1 MSRIFHVNG
10 AWVAEEAAQVSVLD
24 RGFLFADAVYEVTA
38 VLDGRLV
45 DLDGHLAR
53 LGRSLAALGM
63 ALPAPEAEL
72 ADLHREAVARN
83 GLTEGMVYLQVTRG
97 VAERDFL
104 IRPGAAPGI
113 VLFTQS
119 RALVESPAA
128 RTGIRVVSRPDLR
141 WGRRDIKTVQLL
153 AASLAKSE
161 AVAAGADDA
170 WLVEADGTVTEGS
183 SSNAWILTAEEVLV
197 TRALSPAILPGIT
210 RAAVLKLAGET
221 GLRREVRAFSIAEA
235 RTAREAFVTAAS
247 SFVLPVIS
255 IDGAVIGEGS
265 PGPVTRRLRELYI
278 AEARAMAV

>member
-63 ALPAPEAEL
+63 ALPAQEAEL

-183 SSNAWILTAEEVLV
+183 SSNAWILTAEGVLV

-221 GLRREVRAFSIAEA
+221 GLRLEVRAFSIAEA
-235 RTAREAFVTAAS
+235 CTAREAFATAAS

>member
-45 DLDGHLAR
+45 DVDGHLAR

-72 ADLHREAVARN
+72 AELHREAVARN

-170 WLVEADGTVTEGS
+170 WLVEPDGTVTEGS

-221 GLRREVRAFSIAEA
+221 GLRLEVRAFSIAEA

>member
-45 DLDGHLAR
+45 DVDGHLAR

-221 GLRREVRAFSIAEA
+221 GLRLEVRAFSIAEA

>member
-38 VLDGRLV
+38 VLEGRLV

-153 AASLAKSE
+153 ASSMTKMAAR
-161 AVAAGADDA
+161 AAGADDA
-170 WLVEADGTVTEGS
+170 WMVEDGFVTEGT
-183 SSNAWILTAEEVLV
+183 SSNAYLVLEDGAVV
-197 TRALSPAILPGIT
+197 TRPLSHAILSGIT
-210 RAAVLKLAGET
+210 RGALIAYANEAGVLIHERPFTPEEARG
-221 GLRREVRAFSIAEA
+221 AAEA
-235 RTAREAFVTAAS
+235 FMTAASAFVT
-247 SFVLPVIS
+247 PVVE
-255 IDGAVIGEGS
+255 IDGVRLGDGT
-265 PGPVTRRLRELYI
+265 PGPVTRRLRELYL
-278 AEARAMAV
+278 AEARRRAT

>member
-1 MSRIFHVNG
+1 MSRVFYVNG

-45 DLDGHLAR
+45 DLEGHLAR

-63 ALPAPEAEL
+63 DPPVPAAGL
-72 ADLHREAVARN
+72 AGLHREAVARN
-83 GLTEGMVYLQVTRG
+83 DLREGMVYLQVTRG

-113 VLFTQS
+113 VLFTQA

-170 WLVEADGTVTEGS
+170 WLVEADGSVTEGS
-183 SSNAWILTAEEVLV
+183 SSNAWILTAERVLV

-210 RAAVLKLAGET
+210 RAAVLKLAGEA
-221 GLRREVRAFSIAEA
+221 GLRLEIRAFSIEEA
-235 RTAREAFVTAAS
+235 CAAHEAFVTAAS
-247 SFVLPVIS
+247 SFVLPVVA
-255 IDGAVIGEGS
+255 IDGAVIGDGS
-265 PGPVTRRLRELYI
+265 PGPVARRLRDLYI
-278 AEARAMAV
+278 AEARATAA

>member
-221 GLRREVRAFSIAEA
+221 GLRLEVRAFSIAEA

>member
-1 MSRIFHVNG
+1 MSRVFYVNG

-119 RALVESPAA
+119 RALIESPAA
-128 RTGIRVVSRPDLR
+128 QAGIRVVSRPDLR

-221 GLRREVRAFSIAEA
+221 GLRLEVRAFSIAEA

>member
-38 VLDGRLV
+38 VLEGRLV

-221 GLRREVRAFSIAEA
+221 GLRLEVRAFSIAEA

>member
-1 MSRIFHVNG
+1 MSRVFHVNG

-45 DLDGHLAR
+45 DLDGHMAR
-53 LGRSLAALGM
+53 LARSLAALGM
-63 ALPAPEAEL
+63 AMPAPEAVL
-72 ADLHREAVARN
+72 AGLHREAVARN
-83 GLTEGMVYLQVTRG
+83 ALTEGMVYLQVTRG

-119 RALVESPAA
+119 RALIDSPAA

-170 WLVEADGTVTEGS
+170 WLVEADGMVTEGS
-183 SSNAWILTAEEVLV
+183 SSNAWILTAEGVLV

-221 GLRREVRAFSIAEA
+221 GLRLEIRAFSIEEA
-235 RTAREAFVTAAS
+235 RAAREAFVTAAS
-247 SFVLPVIS
+247 SFVLPVVT
-255 IDGAVIGEGS
+255 IDGATLGDGS
-265 PGPVTRRLRELYI
+265 PGPVARRLRDLYI
-278 AEARAMAV
+278 AEARATAV

>member
-45 DLDGHLAR
+45 DLAGHLAR
-53 LGRSLAALGM
+53 LGRSLEALGM
-63 ALPAPEAEL
+63 ALPAPEAVL
-72 ADLHREAVARN
+72 ADLHREIVARN
-83 GLTEGMVYLQVTRG
+83 ALAEGMVYLQVTRG

-119 RALVESPAA
+119 RALIESPAA
-128 RTGIRVVSRPDLR
+128 QAGIRVVSRPDLR

-161 AVAAGADDA
+161 AVAMGADDA

-183 SSNAWILTAEEVLV
+183 SSNAWILTAEDVLV

-221 GLRREVRAFSIAEA
+221 GLRLEVRTFSIDEA
-235 RTAREAFVTAAS
+235 RAAREAFVTAAS
-247 SFVLPVIS
+247 SFVMPVVE
-255 IDGAVIGEGS
+255 IDGAVLGDGS
-265 PGPVTRRLRELYI
+265 PGPVARRLRDLYI
-278 AEARAMAV
+278 AEARATAV

>member
-45 DLDGHLAR
+45 DVDGHLAR

-72 ADLHREAVARN
+72 AELHREAVARN

-170 WLVEADGTVTEGS
+170 WLVEPDGTVTEGS
-183 SSNAWILTAEEVLV
+183 SSNAWILTAEGVLV

-221 GLRREVRAFSIAEA
+221 GLRLEVRAFSIDEA
-235 RTAREAFVTAAS
+235 RAAREAFVTAAS
-247 SFVLPVIS
+247 SFVLPVVA
-255 IDGAVIGEGS
+255 IDGAVIGDGT
-265 PGPVTRRLRELYI
+265 PGAVTRRLRQLYI
-278 AEARAMAV
+278 DEARATAV

>member
-170 WLVEADGTVTEGS
+170 WLVEPDGTVTEGS

-221 GLRREVRAFSIAEA
+221 GLRLEVRAFSIAEA

>member
-10 AWVAEEAAQVSVLD
+10 AWVAQEAAQVSVLD

-221 GLRREVRAFSIAEA
+221 GLRLEVRAFSIAEA

>member
-38 VLDGRLV
+38 VLEGRLV

-72 ADLHREAVARN
+72 ANLHREAVARN

-221 GLRREVRAFSIAEA
+221 GLRLEVRAFSIAEA